1 MTGYPKD
8 TEEYLRQI
16 YRGRPCLIT
25 GGLGFIG
32 SNLAHILVKLGAK
45 VTIVDSLIPAYGG
58 NLFNISDIRDKVH
71 INIADVR
78 DPHSMN
84 VLVQGMDFIFNMA
97 GQVSHIDSMIDPTTD
112 LDINCR
118 SQLTILEALRHHNP
132 TARIVFA
139 GTRGQYGRARY
150 LPVDEDHLTIP
161 TDVNGINKVAGELYH
176 LVYQSVYGIPACS
189 IRMTNTYGPRHL
201 MKNSRQGFLAWF
213 VRLAIDGEE
222 ISIYGDGSQKR
233 DFVYV
238 DDVVRALVMLLADEN
253 TVGQVYNLGSMEPV
267 SVRQIAEMVIEIAG
281 SGSLRLIAW
290 PEDKKAI
297 EIGDYYSSYEKI
309 KRDLAWKPTIDLRE
323 GLERTVSYYKEHKE
337 HYW

>member
-1 MTGYPKD
+1 VTGYTQE
-8 TEEYLRQI
+8 TEEYLHQI
-16 YRGRPCLIT
+16 YYTRPCLIT

-32 SNLAHILVKLGAK
+32 SNLAHILVKLGAR

-58 NLFNISDIRDKVH
+58 NLFNIHDIQDKVRT
-71 INIADVR
+71 NIADVR

-84 VLVQGMDFIFNMA
+84 VLVKGMDFIFNMA

-139 GTRGQYGRARY
+139 GTRGQYGKARY

-176 LVYQSVYGIPACS
+176 LVYQSVYGIPATS
-189 IRMTNTYGPRHL
+189 LRMTNTYGPRHL

-213 VRLAIDGEE
+213 VRLAIDDEE
-222 ISIYGDGSQKR
+222 ISLYGDGSQKR

-238 DDVVRALVMLLADEN
+238 DDVVRALVMMLASEK
-253 TVGQVYNLGSMEPV
+253 TAGQVYNMGSMEPI
-267 SVRQIAEMVIEIAG
+267 SVRQIAEMVVEIAG
-281 SGSLRLIAW
+281 SGSVRFIEW
-290 PEDKKAI
+290 PEDKRAI

-309 KRDLAWKPTIDLRE
+309 KQELGWQPTIDLRE
-323 GLERTVSYYKEHKE
+323 GLERTITYYKKHKE
-337 HYW
+337 YYW